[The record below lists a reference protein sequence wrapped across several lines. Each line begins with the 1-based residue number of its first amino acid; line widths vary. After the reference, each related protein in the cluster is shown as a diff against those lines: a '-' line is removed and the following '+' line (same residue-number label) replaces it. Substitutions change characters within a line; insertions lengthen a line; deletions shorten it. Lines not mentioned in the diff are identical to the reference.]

1 MACCG
6 RNRIQ
11 QRQAQKPPLPTTPPA
26 SRVTLENIGR
36 AAVNVRGP
44 ISGTLYRFDR
54 PGTRLDVDPRD
65 LILLASLRQLR
76 RAG

>member
-11 QRQAQKPPLPTTPPA
+11 QRQARLPPPVMPPA
-26 SRVTLENIGR
+26 SRVTLENVGS

-54 PGTRLDVDPRD
+54 PGTRLEVDQRD